1 MTELQNRLF
10 AISDSVYADFQA
22 KLTPT
27 IPREQFIGVRLPV
40 LRQFA
45 KDFSKSP
52 ECPAFLET
60 LPHEYYDENL
70 LHSVLLCAIKPFET
84 CLAAVERFLPY
95 VNNWAV
101 CDTLSPR
108 IFKKNRTELFP
119 YVQKWIASPTV
130 YTCRFGMD
138 MLMTHYLDEDFR
150 AEYLELPAQVMS
162 DEYYVRMMAAW
173 FYATALAK
181 QWDATISYLEQKR
194 LCDWTHRKTIQK
206 ACESFRITDAQKEYL
221 KTLK

>member
-10 AISDSVYADFQA
+10 SLSDSVYAEFQA

-27 IPREQFIGVRLPV
+27 LPREQFIGVRLPV

-45 KDFSKSP
+45 KEFSKSP
-52 ECPAFLET
+52 ECSAFLKT
-60 LPHEYYDENL
+60 LPHTYYDENL
-70 LHSVLLCAIKPFET
+70 LHSVLLCSTKPFDV
-84 CLAAVERFLPY
+84 CLSAVEQFLPY
-95 VNNWAV
+95 VDNWAV

-108 IFKKNRTELFP
+108 IFKKNHAELFP
-119 YVQKWIASPTV
+119 YVQKWIAAPEV

-150 AEYLELPAQVMS
+150 AEYLDLPAQIS
-162 DEYYVRMMAAW
+162 SEEYYVRMMAAW

-181 QWDATISYLEQKR
+181 QWDATIPYLEQKR

-221 KTLK
+221 KALK